1 MELVFIIGLIYIIL
15 SIYIEQ
21 YVHNRSLLLIKKYLG
36 CSMNSICDGKA
47 KEYACLEIISVYDR
61 VEYDDKK
68 ECEKLMMI
76 ERVHNISF
84 SVLIICC
91 FVYAFFMIIKTNL
104 AAGFLFIFFSGIL
117 FYIIICIFN
126 NTIRNE
132 KRKIETSLAKDAG
145 HIIGA
150 EDNKTDSGKIVLKIS
165 IITIYVLSSIVV
177 LCLLICI

>member
-1 MELVFIIGLIYIIL
+1 MELVLIIGLIYIIL

-36 CSMNSICDGKA
+36 CSMNSICDGIA
-47 KEYACLEIISVYDR
+47 KEYAFLEIISVYNR

-68 ECEKLMMI
+68 ECEKLMMMK
-76 ERVHNISF
+76 RVHNISF

-117 FYIIICIFN
+117 FYIIICIFK

-132 KRKIETSLAKDAG
+132 KRKIETSLAKDTG